1 MGSFYDGKPKCI
13 FFFLFHLDFYQNT
26 CIMLTVPFVSDL
38 INLTCI
44 SYSKSGGDFP
54 KSVQFLWLLVYRQL
68 FLSFSIQFDS
78 NCMHHWKKHTKG
90 NSIFSSSKKYD
101 ITLRSTFFF
110 GNAKSTKY
118 QYDDDAKLHL
128 VVDSVGAIFLRFSP
142 YFLTDT
148 TSVRALLAKFFLS
161 H

>member
-1 MGSFYDGKPKCI
+1 
-13 FFFLFHLDFYQNT
+13 
-26 CIMLTVPFVSDL
+26 
-38 INLTCI
+38 
-44 SYSKSGGDFP
+44 
-54 KSVQFLWLLVYRQL
+54 
-68 FLSFSIQFDS
+68 
-78 NCMHHWKKHTKG
+78 MHHWKKQHTKG

-148 TSVRALLAKFFLS
+148 TSVKYFVSKAFLKILFFYLTLLL
-161 H
+161 